1 MGSFNSLSLGQG
13 LAKEDPFPCL
23 SPPHFPALQL
33 LRALRCSLL
42 SPLPLPWDWAPV
54 VPCLVGS
61 HWSWCRTRL
70 DRNCVFPAPGWLPLF
85 WGAQRKLSSLY
96 LPSRCWQRCWWEV
109 GPGVGAQGLGRGCS
123 VHPHPLQLEL
133 LGTKSSEEAHTL
145 PMCFSH
151 HSGLWGLL
159 PDFVLHACPQ
169 RGVPGWGFES
179 PCSLMP
185 NRERKHYRVFLPLAG
200 LESMVGQEGFPALHW
215 EPSPALGA
223 MGGGGGTAVPC
234 APLPTAVGR
243 PSSLQQGGGSPQPP
257 NHCDKR
263 VGICR
268 HGGDQRVACPKQSP
282 SPWDLGPWEPLP
294 ISKLVLSE
302 LDLKSRGKLCPA

>member
-1 MGSFNSLSLGQG
+1 MLPLVPLAPSLELGPSGSLSGGITLELVQNKAGQKLCLPSARVAALVLGGSGEVIFPVSPFQV
-13 LAKEDPFPCL
+13 LAE
-23 SPPHFPALQL
+23 
-33 LRALRCSLL
+33 
-42 SPLPLPWDWAPV
+42 V
-54 VPCLVGS
+54 LVGGGTWGGS
-61 HWSWCRTRL
+61 
-70 DRNCVFPAPGWLPLF
+70 PGA
-85 WGAQRKLSSLY
+85 GK
-96 LPSRCWQRCWWEV
+96 
-109 GPGVGAQGLGRGCS
+109 

-151 HSGLWGLL
+151 HSELWGLL

-169 RGVPGWGFES
+169 RGVLGWGFES

-200 LESMVGQEGFPALHW
+200 LESMVGQEAFSALHW
-215 EPSPALGA
+215 EPSPALGT

-243 PSSLQQGGGSPQPP
+243 PSSLQQGGGSPLPP
-257 NHCDKR
+257 DHCDKR